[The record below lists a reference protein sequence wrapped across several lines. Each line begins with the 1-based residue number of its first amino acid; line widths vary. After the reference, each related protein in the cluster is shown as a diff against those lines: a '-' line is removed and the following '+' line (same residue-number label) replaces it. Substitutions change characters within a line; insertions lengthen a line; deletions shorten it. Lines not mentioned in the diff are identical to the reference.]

1 MDRAP
6 RKILR
11 SPSLKRKNK
20 QQPLN
25 QKVSLERVLGLTVSS
40 NANFTCDP
48 NTGTVAYP
56 AGCSVV
62 LFNTRRNKQTHIIN
76 NSKKSITALAF
87 SGDGKH
93 LVTGECGHQPAVR
106 VWDVEEKTQVAEF
119 HGHKFGISC
128 AAFSPNLR
136 YLVSVGTQHDMIIN
150 VWNWRSGNK
159 VASNKF
165 SCKVSNVAFNHDSNY
180 FVTVGNRHV
189 KFWYLESSK
198 SRINETV
205 PLQGRSGILSDQK
218 NNFFC
223 GILCGRGQMAGTTFC
238 ITQSGLLC
246 EFNAK
251 RLLVKWVELRTK
263 CATSISGGEDHIF
276 IGCAEGIVRVFSAKS
291 LHFVTSLPHPHFL
304 GVDVSSATSQS
315 QMKFPKE
322 DAKYPDTIAVAFDD
336 DHKKVTCVYN
346 DHSLYQWDVHDI
358 KKVGKAYSV
367 LYHSSC
373 VWSLEVY
380 PMLEEN
386 SQATL
391 PPGSF
396 LTGSS
401 DDTVRVWNLDSHMQD
416 KTTYKRNIYSHDLL
430 KIIYADENHTNL
442 CDVDYNPA
450 GGADKTD
457 TQYDVKNGIRSIRIS
472 PDGLHLAAGDKL
484 GNLRVYDTEYMDMI
498 RDIEAHEADVLCL
511 EYSYSKQGP
520 KLLASA
526 SRDRLIHVFDV
537 EQKYG
542 LLQTLDDHS
551 ASIQAVRFTDHDNQ
565 LKMLSCGADKSL
577 LFRNAIQ
584 SPEFQF
590 SLDQHLVS
598 KATLYDMVTDPTQKF
613 VATACQD
620 RNVRIYN
627 IRTAKQKKNYKASLT
642 DDGVLLRIQLDPS
655 GCYAAT
661 SCTDK
666 NICIVDFYS
675 GELVATMY
683 GHSEIITGLKF
694 MNDLKHMISVSADG
708 CIFVWRLPSE
718 MTKQMKNRME
728 ELGKMPK
735 DLQFVSDIR
744 RETAIISKPNLH
756 DGMDNFPVMHERHQF
771 QPAHNV
777 LDMLEKESHEAP
789 AEESSPDYRFSVGPL
804 PNWAKAKMGGSTG
817 DSKDRSL
824 ESAKQP
830 KGKWAER
837 ADTGFAVKTQSEMS
851 LINTE
856 PERRRFTHEG
866 EALQSQFAGLRRETM
881 VIGKDPMTQGISF
894 INDDDE
900 TNIDDDEEFCPAFFS
915 THNKSQWDLP
925 DSRPSSRNSDP
936 GGPNTSSSK
945 WGNRFSLNLERSLSF
960 DLDDTDDH
968 DTGSET
974 PEVIYYPPSEADSSD
989 TYPDTY
995 QVFNSDLPLS
1005 RQKHLSKRFGML
1017 ETNIDEA
1024 DSEST
1029 DPISLDDDEND
1040 ETLMMSN
1047 PSTPSDPDREF
1058 LARTPDKEKFVHENF
1073 ETINFTP
1080 VATDKFTKAL
1090 DSLEQDLNKDGPHP
1104 FSPRLSISSRFL
1116 SRAQQSNIKNMS
1128 VYSSIQ
1134 RQDNWFDPLQKSK
1147 TEMAR
1152 AVDDTR
1158 KRLHAMGWNSN
1169 SGESPEKEPASPPSP
1184 PTKLESTKPYFPMNE
1199 DSKLSIPKLPP
1210 SPCGSPSPK
1219 TLRRFWYTLDLPK
1232 QPIMEEPMPL
1242 PKIPLPPKMQIRL
1255 ATIPIPEQ
1263 NGCSRLPS
1271 LITHSP
1277 KQVRKSRLSPLSKRA
1292 GSPWEDQ
1299 GGGSPVN
1306 DIPKTQ
1312 SPTKLS
1318 SRLGSLSPKPKDTGK
1333 RSLSLRSSSTGR
1345 LTDLDTKT
1353 NKSSSKTASYLRPT
1367 RSSKAKIAR
1376 ASSSSSLP
1384 SSDDGSQSS
1393 SSTSSMTKA
1402 SSMLNLSQTRD
1413 PPTSPKKKNSRSD
1426 RTLSKTAF
1434 YASTPNLAVCMEEEE
1449 EEELPESSS
1458 NLKGLADLSRSVPD
1472 INDMDGFSSST
1483 ESTTSG
1489 GEKPSSKGGLSGV
1502 RRLKDSLSRKVASDT
1517 NRLNR
1522 RSMPVG
1528 VDYLHAEQKSPG
1540 SNRRSVSPFSEKNT
1554 MPPPPSTSV
1563 SRSKHDAFLKRAQAK
1578 RRTTADMTLDR
1589 AKDILLGKS
1598 GILKTSME
1606 SVNSDAPGSRKT
1618 SLSGGQ
1624 SQSHSRS
1631 SSASSNVFESEYGF
1645 TSASTLATVEDIENT
1660 AEEIR
1665 RQRANDAS
1673 PHDLPERDEN
1683 TSLPSRTKSP
1693 MSSSSRR
1700 SSNADV
1706 SRVSPRV
1713 FSSDKKKSQSV
1724 ENLNDSVSNSPKEQD
1739 NVLPSVRAR
1748 VAQYMSL
1755 NKSTEDLG
1763 SSPRPK
1769 VSLSVNVN
1777 TVSSQSPAASPVP
1790 MGRRLSADLKASPRS
1805 QSDTGL
1811 GSDTDTDSEI
1821 KRPDKSTS
1829 HPRLSLV
1836 NGDPSITHSVSL
1848 TTPVSS
1854 PHDHGTSPTVAD
1866 RTGLSLSLTVKTDDG
1881 SELVM
1886 PLIVDLKEILQTAK
1900 QVYEKCKTM
1909 EGSPS
1914 MSVLHDI
1921 YQEAADTFTE
1931 LCEKSKSSQSK
1942 DKEKKELSERDKMIV
1957 NSVVDKLQ
1965 PSVDELSHRMSRQ
1978 IFHEVIGSVVA
1989 EAQQK

>member
-48 NTGTVAYP
+48 NTGTIAYP

-76 NSKKSITALAF
+76 NSKKSITSLAF

-128 AAFSPNLR
+128 AVFSPNLR

-165 SCKVSNVAFNHDSNY
+165 SCKVSNVAFSHDGSY

-205 PLQGRSGILSDQK
+205 PLQGRSGLLSDQK

-223 GILCGRGQMAGTTFC
+223 GVLCGRGQMAGSTFC

-291 LHFVTSLPHPHFL
+291 LHFVTTLPHPHYL

-373 VWSLEVY
+373 VWALEVY

-386 SQATL
+386 SKATL

-430 KIIYADENHTNL
+430 KIIYADENYINL

-457 TQYDVKNGIRSIRIS
+457 TQYDVKNGIRSIRVS

-484 GNLRVYDTEYMDMI
+484 GNLRVYDTEYMDLI

-537 EQKYG
+537 EQNYG

-551 ASIQAVRFTDHDNQ
+551 ASIQAVRFTDQNNQ

-627 IRTAKQKKNYKASLT
+627 IRTAKQKKNYKGSLT

-683 GHSEIITGLKF
+683 GHSETITGIKF

-744 RETAIISKPNLH
+744 RETAIISKASTH
-756 DGMDNFPVMHERHQF
+756 DGMDNFPVLHERQQF

-777 LDMLEKESHEAP
+777 LDMLEKDYHDAP

-804 PNWAKAKMGGSTG
+804 PNWAKAKMGGGSG

-830 KGKWAER
+830 KGRWAER

-851 LINTE
+851 LVNTE

-881 VIGKDPMTQGISF
+881 VIAKDPTTQGISF

-936 GGPNTSSSK
+936 GGGNTSSSK
-945 WGNRFSLNLERSLSF
+945 WGSRFSLNLERNLSI
-960 DLDDTDDH
+960 DLDDTDEH

-974 PEVIYYPPSEADSSD
+974 PEVIYYPPSEVDSSE
-989 TYPDTY
+989 TYPDSY

-1005 RQKHLSKRFGML
+1005 RQKHLSKRLGML

-1029 DPISLDDDEND
+1029 DPISLEDDEND
-1040 ETLMMSN
+1040 DTLLMSN
-1047 PSTPSDPDREF
+1047 PSTPSDPDRDF
-1058 LARTPDKEKFVHENF
+1058 LTRTPDKEKFVHENF

-1090 DSLEQDLNKDGPHP
+1090 DSIEHDLNKEGPLP

-1116 SRAQQSNIKNMS
+1116 SRAHQSNIKNMS

-1158 KRLHAMGWNSN
+1158 KRLLAMGWNSN
-1169 SGESPEKEPASPPSP
+1169 NGESPEKEPPSPPSP
-1184 PTKLESTKPYFPMNE
+1184 PTKLESTKPHFPMNE

-1210 SPCGSPSPK
+1210 
-1219 TLRRFWYTLDLPK
+1219 T
-1232 QPIMEEPMPL
+1232 
-1242 PKIPLPPKMQIRL
+1242 
-1255 ATIPIPEQ
+1255 
-1263 NGCSRLPS
+1263 
-1271 LITHSP
+1271 
-1277 KQVRKSRLSPLSKRA
+1277 
-1292 GSPWEDQ
+1292 GSPWENQ
-1299 GGGSPVN
+1299 GPGSPVN

-1312 SPTKLS
+1312 SPNRLS

-1333 RSLSLRSSSTGR
+1333 RSLSLRSSSTGK

-1384 SSDDGSQSS
+1384 MSDDGSQSS
-1393 SSTSSMTKA
+1393 TNSMTKA
-1402 SSMLNLSQTRD
+1402 TSMLNLSQSRD
-1413 PPTSPKKKNSRSD
+1413 PPTSPKKKSSRS
-1426 RTLSKTAF
+1426 LSKTSF
-1434 YASTPNLAVCMEEEE
+1434 YASTPNLAVCLEEDEEEE
-1449 EEELPESSS
+1449 IPESSS

-1483 ESTTSG
+1483 ESTTSSG
-1489 GEKPSSKGGLSGV
+1489 DKRNSKGSLSGV
-1502 RRLKDSLSRKVASDT
+1502 RRLKESLSRKVASDAS
-1517 NRLNR
+1517 RMNR

-1540 SNRRSVSPFSEKNT
+1540 TKRRSVSPFSDKNT
-1554 MPPPPSTSV
+1554 MPPPPSTAV

-1598 GILKTSME
+1598 GILKSSME
-1606 SVNSDAPGSRKT
+1606 SVNSDGPGSRKT

-1665 RQRANDAS
+1665 RQRAADAS
-1673 PHDLPERDEN
+1673 PNDLPERDQN

-1693 MSSSSRR
+1693 KPSSSRR
-1700 SSNADV
+1700 SSNADGA
-1706 SRVSPRV
+1706 RVSPRV
-1713 FSSDKKKSQSV
+1713 VSDKKKSQSV
-1724 ENLNDSVSNSPKEQD
+1724 ENLNDTPSKEPD
-1739 NVLPSVRAR
+1739 SVLPSVRAR

-1769 VSLSVNVN
+1769 ASLNVNVN
-1777 TVSSQSPAASPVP
+1777 TYPSQSPAPSPVP
-1790 MGRRLSADLKASPRS
+1790 VGRRLSADLRVSPRS

-1866 RTGLSLSLTVKTDDG
+1866 RSGLSLSLTVKTDDG

-1900 QVYEKCKTM
+1900 QVYEKCKNM

-1921 YQEAADTFTE
+1921 YQEAADTFRE

-1978 IFHEVIGSVVA
+1978 IFQEVIGSVVA

>member
-48 NTGTVAYP
+48 NTGTIAYP

-76 NSKKSITALAF
+76 NSKKSITSLAF

-106 VWDVEEKTQVAEF
+106 VWDVERTQVAEF

-165 SCKVSNVAFNHDSNY
+165 SCKVSNVAFSHDGSY

-205 PLQGRSGILSDQK
+205 PLQGRSGLLSDQK

-223 GILCGRGQMAGTTFC
+223 GVLCGRGQMAGSTFC

-276 IGCAEGIVRVFSAKS
+276 IGCADGIVRVFSAKS
-291 LHFVTSLPHPHFL
+291 LHFLTSLPHPHYL

-386 SQATL
+386 IKATL

-430 KIIYADENHTNL
+430 KIIYADEGHTNL

-457 TQYDVKNGIRSIRIS
+457 TQYDVKNGIRSIRVS

-484 GNLRVYDTEYMDMI
+484 GNLRVYDTEYMDLI

-520 KLLASA
+520 KVLASA

-537 EQKYG
+537 EQNYG

-551 ASIQAVRFTDHDNQ
+551 ASIQAVRFTDQDNQ

-627 IRTAKQKKNYKASLT
+627 IRTAKQKKNYKGSLT

-675 GELVATMY
+675 GELVANMY
-683 GHSEIITGLKF
+683 GHSETITGIKF
-694 MNDLKHMISVSADG
+694 MNDLKHVISVSADG

-744 RETAIISKPNLH
+744 RETAIISKASTH
-756 DGMDNFPVMHERHQF
+756 DGMDNFPVLHEHQQF

-777 LDMLEKESHEAP
+777 LDMLEKDYHEAP
-789 AEESSPDYRFSVGPL
+789 AEESGPDYRFSVGPL
-804 PNWAKAKMGGSTG
+804 PNWAKAKMVGSSG

-830 KGKWAER
+830 KGRWAER

-881 VIGKDPMTQGISF
+881 VIAKDPTTQGISF

-936 GGPNTSSSK
+936 GGGNTSGSK
-945 WGNRFSLNLERSLSF
+945 WGSRFSLNLERNLSIDF
-960 DLDDTDDH
+960 DDTDEH

-974 PEVIYYPPSEADSSD
+974 PEVIYYPPSEVDSSE
-989 TYPDTY
+989 TYPDSY

-1029 DPISLDDDEND
+1029 DPISLEDDEND
-1040 ETLMMSN
+1040 DTLLMSN
-1047 PSTPSDPDREF
+1047 PSTPSDPDRDF

-1090 DSLEQDLNKDGPHP
+1090 DSIEQDLNKDGPLP

-1158 KRLHAMGWNSN
+1158 KRLLAMGWNSN
-1169 SGESPEKEPASPPSP
+1169 NGESPEKEPPSPPSP
-1184 PTKLESTKPYFPMNE
+1184 PTKLESTKPHFPMNE

-1232 QPIMEEPMPL
+1232 QPIIEEPMPL
-1242 PKIPLPPKMQIRL
+1242 PKIPLPPKIQNRL
-1255 ATIPIPEQ
+1255 ASIPISEQ

-1271 LITHSP
+1271 LITYSP
-1277 KQVRKSRLSPLSKRA
+1277 KQVRKTRLSPISRRGKYQLAALGRTKVPVHLLTTFQRLSLPT
-1292 GSPWEDQ
+1292 GCLLGWEASVQNQRTLERD
-1299 GGGSPVN
+1299 P
-1306 DIPKTQ
+1306 
-1312 SPTKLS
+1312 
-1318 SRLGSLSPKPKDTGK
+1318 
-1333 RSLSLRSSSTGR
+1333 LSLRSSSTGK

-1384 SSDDGSQSS
+1384 DDGSQSS
-1393 SSTSSMTKA
+1393 TNSMTKA
-1402 SSMLNLSQTRD
+1402 TSMLNLSQARD
-1413 PPTSPKKKNSRSD
+1413 PPTSPKKKSS

-1434 YASTPNLAVCMEEEE
+1434 YASTPNLAVCLEEEE
-1449 EEELPESSS
+1449 EDEIPESAS

-1483 ESTTSG
+1483 ESTTSS
-1489 GEKPSSKGGLSGV
+1489 GEKRTDVQCLWV
-1502 RRLKDSLSRKVASDT
+1502 WTICMWSR
-1517 NRLNR
+1517 
-1522 RSMPVG
+1522 
-1528 VDYLHAEQKSPG
+1528 SPPG
-1540 SNRRSVSPFSEKNT
+1540 TKRRSVSPFSDKNT
-1554 MPPPPSTSV
+1554 MPPPPSTAV

-1598 GILKTSME
+1598 GILKSSME
-1606 SVNSDAPGSRKT
+1606 SVNSDGPGSRKT

-1631 SSASSNVFESEYGF
+1631 SSASSNVFESEYGY

-1660 AEEIR
+1660 AEEFAE
-1665 RQRANDAS
+1665 RAADAS
-1673 PHDLPERDEN
+1673 PNDLPERDQN

-1700 SSNADV
+1700 SSNADGA
-1706 SRVSPRV
+1706 RVSPRV
-1713 FSSDKKKSQSV
+1713 LSDKKKSQSV
-1724 ENLNDSVSNSPKEQD
+1724 ENLNDTPSKEQD
-1739 NVLPSVRAR
+1739 SVLPSVRAR

-1769 VSLSVNVN
+1769 ASLNVNVN
-1777 TVSSQSPAASPVP
+1777 TYPSHSPAPSPVP
-1790 MGRRLSADLKASPRS
+1790 MGRSPSADLKVSPRS

-1821 KRPDKSTS
+1821 RRPDKSTS

-1866 RTGLSLSLTVKTDDG
+1866 RSGLSLSLTVKTDDG

-1900 QVYEKCKTM
+1900 QVYEKCKNM

-1921 YQEAADTFTE
+1921 YQEAADTFSE

-1989 EAQQK
+1989 EAQQQ